1 VKVKEKNPGMAIENC
16 SWNWSEK
23 GRTENEDE
31 VRERLREKVRR
42 VLRRWKR

>member
-1 VKVKEKNPGMAIENC
+1 VKVKEKNPGMAIEN
-16 SWNWSEK
+16 WSEE